1 MYMYIH
7 FVVYAFMQLQLL
19 SALLEWIFVNN
30 SGTCLLMSSVA
41 GAAFALLLCITIDAH
56 HAETN
61 KLIHTQNTHSH
72 TGIHTYIHTLT
83 YLYAYTHSSNNKNNC
98 TLCTHLIILVNIIA
112 ASYSVAQG

>member
-72 TGIHTYIHTLT
+72 TGIQ
-83 YLYAYTHSSNNKNNC
+83 AYTHSLTYTRTPTAATTK
-98 TLCTHLIILVNIIA
+98 IIA
-112 ASYSVAQG
+112 HCAHI